1 MEPTAAINAAPAISD
16 RRWNVT
22 TTRIRC
28 QVLEVDG
35 REDWMP
41 SGGEL
46 PRELLPWADPY
57 IARLIRRLESRYNVD
72 DEADLSDPFA
82 ADDVPW
88 TSTAAVAWEGD
99 EEWNRGEWSDGFDER
114 DNDDAWDT
122 DVFMPPRNE
131 IPRYRWQ
138 PPVYGGFPLLDD
150 LTEDCDADT
159 L

>member
-1 MEPTAAINAAPAISD
+1 M
-16 RRWNVT
+16 T

-35 REDWMP
+35 RDDWMP
-41 SGGEL
+41 RGGDM

-57 IARLIRRLESRYNVD
+57 IARLIRRLESRYNLD

-88 TSTAAVAWEGD
+88 TSTAVNAWEND
-99 EEWNRGEWSDGFDER
+99 EEWGSDEWSDGFEADG
-114 DNDDAWDT
+114 DAWEKDA
-122 DVFMPPRNE
+122 FMPPRSE
-131 IPRYRWQ
+131 MPRYRWQ

-150 LTEDCDADT
+150 LGEDHDADT